1 MTRQPF
7 HDLLRDLPPELQRA
21 VHHCVAQCRPHI
33 APRPYTNDWRE
44 ELYHE
49 AAFAACL
56 AHTTYDPD
64 CGGSLYQWGV
74 RVIGQHLKRFC
85 DRIWASAKRE
95 CDPPCDEE
103 TGEEIECEDPAA
115 QEPFVACI
123 LTCALRQALQ
133 SLSPP
138 DRQVAA
144 WHLLEGLTERAIAQR
159 LGISQRAVHN
169 DWSASERTCASNW
182 RNRGEIPSQSPLGG
196 YSSLA
201 VATTIIGRR
210 RRWQR

>member
-1 MTRQPF
+1 MVPPSNSTVFAENQLPCTGGGQHDAPALSRPAARPASRTATRRSP
-7 HDLLRDLPPELQRA
+7 LRRSVP
-21 VHHCVAQCRPHI
+21 PHI

-49 AAFAACL
+49 AAYAACL
-56 AHTTYDPD
+56 AEATYDPD
-64 CGGSLYQWGV
+64 CGGSLYEWGV

-85 DRIWASAKRE
+85 DRVWASAKRE

-103 TGEEIECEDPAA
+103 TGEEIECEDPTA

-123 LTCALRQALQ
+123 LTCALQQALQ
-133 SLSPP
+133 TLCEG

-159 LGISQRAVHN
+159 LGVSQRTVHKRL
-169 DWSASERTCASNW
+169 ERIKAHL
-182 RNRGEIPSQSPLGG
+182 RQQLEK
-196 YSSLA
+196 
-201 VATTIIGRR
+201 
-210 RRWQR
+210 

>member
-33 APRPYTNDWRE
+33 APRPHTSDWRE

-85 DRIWASAKRE
+85 DRVWASAKRE

-103 TGEEIECEDPAA
+103 TGEEMECEDPTA

-123 LTCALRQALQ
+123 LTCALQQALQ
-133 SLSPP
+133 TLCEG

-159 LGISQRAVHN
+159 LGVSQRAVHKRL
-169 DWSASERTCASNW
+169 ERIRAHLRQQLTDN
-182 RNRGEIPSQSPLGG
+182 G
-196 YSSLA
+196 
-201 VATTIIGRR
+201 
-210 RRWQR
+210 

>member
-1 MTRQPF
+1 MTRHPF

-21 VHHCVAQCRPHI
+21 VHHCVAQRRPHI
-33 APRPYTNDWRE
+33 APRPYTNDWHE

-49 AAFAACL
+49 AAYAACL
-56 AHTTYDPD
+56 AEATYDPD
-64 CGGSLYQWGV
+64 RGGSLYQWGV

-85 DRIWASAKRE
+85 DRVWASAKRE

-103 TGEEIECEDPAA
+103 TGEAVEYEDPTA
-115 QEPFVACI
+115 QEPFAAC
-123 LTCALRQALQ
+123 LLACALQQVLQ

-159 LGISQRAVHN
+159 LGVSQGAVHKRL
-169 DWSASERTCASNW
+169 ERIRAHL
-182 RNRGEIPSQSPLGG
+182 RQQLEK
-196 YSSLA
+196 
-201 VATTIIGRR
+201 
-210 RRWQR
+210 

>member
-1 MTRQPF
+1 MFPQATLRCSLITNRLTRGGGSMTRQPF

-33 APRPYTNDWRE
+33 APRPYTSDWHE

-49 AAFAACL
+49 AAYAACR
-56 AHTTYDPD
+56 AETTYDPD
-64 CGGSLYQWGV
+64 RGGSLYQWGV

-85 DRIWASAKRE
+85 DRVWASAKRE

-103 TGEEIECEDPAA
+103 TGEAVEYEDPTA
-115 QEPFVACI
+115 QEPFAAC
-123 LTCALRQALQ
+123 LLACALQQVLQ

-159 LGISQRAVHN
+159 LGVSQGAVHKRL
-169 DWSASERTCASNW
+169 ERIRAHL
-182 RNRGEIPSQSPLGG
+182 RQQLEK
-196 YSSLA
+196 
-201 VATTIIGRR
+201 
-210 RRWQR
+210 